1 MGFSKYEM
9 KGKEIKR
16 KINLLYLVKEAR
28 YIKGKVS
35 SFELYSRYLLSLF
48 SFSQDNQKQCPEVEM
63 EKCPLSAL
71 PSPGMQVVVDDMTKL
86 VFLSINLMP
95 TVS

>member
-16 KINLLYLVKEAR
+16 KINLLYFVKETR
-28 YIKGKVS
+28 NIKGKVS

-63 EKCPLSAL
+63 EKCTLSDPRKPRYA
-71 PSPGMQVVVDDMTKL
+71 GGG
-86 VFLSINLMP
+86 
-95 TVS
+95 